1 MKRPNLTR
9 RVAVSGFLWLTSV
22 FVVMSIA
29 KAPLSRAQWQVEVL
43 LIAAVITFV
52 LSLNYLLRN
61 YRYVLKL

>member
-1 MKRPNLTR
+1 
-9 RVAVSGFLWLTSV
+9 
-22 FVVMSIA
+22 MSIA